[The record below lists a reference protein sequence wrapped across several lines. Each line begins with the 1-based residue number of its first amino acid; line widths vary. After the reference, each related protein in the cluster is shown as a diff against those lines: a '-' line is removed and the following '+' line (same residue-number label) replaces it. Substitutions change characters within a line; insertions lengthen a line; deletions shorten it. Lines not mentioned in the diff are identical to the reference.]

1 MNNGDKPINAVNGIN
16 GALFVGHGADKSFLE
31 SQNPLIGLTKR
42 EYFAA
47 MAMQGLLSIYDNNS
61 QNPTVPNEDNVN
73 YMVALSVKSADAL
86 LKALES

>member
-16 GALFVGHGADKSFLE
+16 GALFVGHGADKSFIE

-47 MAMQGLLSIYDNNS
+47 MAMQGLMAGDSKDSMEEFAKY
-61 QNPTVPNEDNVN
+61 
-73 YMVALSVKSADAL
+73 SVKMADAL